1 MFDSDI
7 LRLESK
13 SYHKGVVELNSRKSW
28 LLGVIVFVL
37 LFNVSATQGQAV
49 TFKELPQVK
58 ESDQWIV
65 SLNVAT
71 NDSRIQKP
79 NPKLF
84 DTYELKV
91 ENKLGDM
98 GAVMVRA
105 YRDEPDTDVRYG
117 LAIMDERQT
126 KGLLTLGGAAT
137 YSAMSVTKKA
147 KQIEVDVLWT
157 TGVEGDRPYKE
168 TFIFKQ

>member
-1 MFDSDI
+1 MK
-7 LRLESK
+7 R
-13 SYHKGVVELNSRKSW
+13 RKSW
-28 LLGVIVFVL
+28 LLGVIGFI
-37 LFNVSATQGQAV
+37 LFFNLSSTPGQAV
-49 TFKELPQVK
+49 TFKDLPQVK
-58 ESDQWIV
+58 ESDHWIV

-79 NPKLF
+79 NPKAF
-84 DTYELKV
+84 DTYELEV
-91 ENKLGDM
+91 ENKKGDM

-126 KGLLTLGGAAT
+126 KGLLTLGGAAS

-147 KQIEVDVLWT
+147 KQIEIDVLWT